1 MPTINQLAP
10 VSQLSGGDQIPIY
23 VPNNGDARRVSVTQL
38 TQYVQDN
45 ILLEADA
52 TEVVYTPAG
61 NGAVPETVQAK
72 LEQTISVADYAS
84 LTDAIA
90 AAKVSGRPTVILVNG
105 DITVT
110 STIVVDASNIT
121 LQGAGGD
128 SSHDVGASGAGA
140 RARLIWS
147 GAIGGTVLRF
157 ASPEGASNQACGG
170 GGATGLYFA
179 CGNSAA
185 IGLQVLTWRKG
196 TFENLHF
203 DNPTTVGV
211 DVGVV
216 TTLGEAR
223 DTQNCYFRNLSSR
236 HYEVTGGTGGLIRL
250 GGDAVAN
257 TSLNMF
263 EQLDCAFSN
272 GTAYLFNNSDNN
284 YCVRLRAF
292 RVSGGAGNALVFNGS
307 NSAEAETARSNIV
320 INFSTNGPLPI
331 ICRGTTSFTYPS
343 NDNSILL
350 LDYGNGYAQPTIETG
365 ASASWGDTRGLQ
377 AKFGYVGVPAGD
389 NITNTLAALSRLGSG
404 TLHLVNGSENHMGLS
419 DTSGANTWGM
429 SIDSS
434 GNLRIQRVAG
444 TGNFNMPVTSSF
456 NSGLITLGAAD
467 SGGTGFRVLRVP
479 N

>member
-1 MPTINQLAP
+1 MSTKISQLPVATSPVAPDVVLPVVQDGLTKKAAINQLGFLP
-10 VSQLSGGDQIPIY
+10 SGTGGVIRTI
-23 VPNNGDARRVSVTQL
+23 
-38 TQYVQDN
+38 QD
-45 ILLEADA
+45 
-52 TEVVYTPAG
+52 
-61 NGAVPETVQAK
+61 K
-72 LEQTISVADYAS
+72 LRDTISVADYTT
-84 LTDAIA
+84 LTAAIA
-90 AAKVSGRPTVILVNG
+90 EAKVTGRPTVILING
-105 DITVT
+105 DITVS
-110 STIVVDASNIT
+110 STIVVDAANIT

-128 SSHDVGASGAGA
+128 TSHDVGTQGAGA
-140 RARLIWS
+140 RAKLIWAGS
-147 GAIGGTVLRF
+147 AGGTMLRF

-179 CGNSAA
+179 CGNSAG

-250 GGDAVAN
+250 GGDAIAN

-263 EQLDCAFSN
+263 EQLDCSFLN

-284 YCVRLRAF
+284 YVVRVRAF
-292 RVSGGAGNALVFNGS
+292 RGVGGTGNALVFNGN
-307 NSAEAETARSNIV
+307 NSAAAETARSNTV
-320 INFSTNGPLPI
+320 INLSTNGALPI
-331 ICRGTTSFTYPS
+331 ICRGTTTFTHPS
-343 NDNSILL
+343 KDNNVLM
-350 LDYGNGYAQPTIETG
+350 LDFDNGYTPPTIETG
-365 ASASWGDTRGLQ
+365 ASAVWSDTRGLQ
-377 AKFGYVGVPAGD
+377 AKFGYLGVPAGD
-389 NITNTLAALSRLGSG
+389 DITNTLAALSRLGSG

-419 DTSGANTWGM
+419 NTSGTDTWGM

-444 TGNFNMPVTSSF
+444 TGNFNMPTTSAF
-456 NSGLITLGAAD
+456 NGALITLGAAD
-467 SGGTGFRVLRVP
+467 SGGTGFRTLRVP